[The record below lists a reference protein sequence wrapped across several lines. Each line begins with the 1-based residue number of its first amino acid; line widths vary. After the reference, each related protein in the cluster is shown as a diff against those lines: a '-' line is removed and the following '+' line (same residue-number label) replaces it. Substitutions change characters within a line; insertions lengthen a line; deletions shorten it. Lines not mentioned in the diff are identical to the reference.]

1 MSNSPTFIDRMGADL
16 RQAYLRYS
24 MRRRR
29 RKVAAMVAV
38 VALGATG
45 AAGAVV
51 TGIFNS
57 FTILPDQHANIVG
70 VPPEFITC
78 GPSGCVPGRQPAS
91 GGWLYQLNHR
101 VGDGMPTWGNLR
113 EGLMAQGAFDGKG
126 NTLNPPEGAVIT
138 YACTTMDANNLDCV
152 PEDRVGELPWGTA
165 IYVLSLTEYPGY
177 SGPSEP

>member
-16 RQAYLRYS
+16 RQAYVRYS

-29 RKVAAMVAV
+29 RRIAAMVAV

-51 TGIFNS
+51 
-57 FTILPDQHANIVG
+57 G
-70 VPPEFITC
+70 VPPEYITC
-78 GPSGCVPGRQPAS
+78 GASGCVPGRHAS
-91 GGWLYQLNHR
+91 SGSWFYQLNHR

-177 SGPSEP
+177 SGPSQP